1 MAAQFIWPNTD
12 KKVSI
17 IKTEYQSPKNI
28 ALLAVMETEAGREPF
43 GMITV
48 NVQQELKPGRVAIK
62 DWSEN
67 EGLLDVLVEEGIVS
81 EPLAYIP
88 SGFVEIPVCR
98 LLATDLEEE

>member
-1 MAAQFIWPNTD
+1 MATQFIWPNID

-28 ALLAVMETEAGREPF
+28 ALLAVMETKAGREPF

-67 EGLLDVLVEEGIVS
+67 EGLLDILVEEGIIS

-88 SGFVEIPVCR
+88 SGFVEIPICR

>member
-1 MAAQFIWPNTD
+1 MAAEFTWPNTD
-12 KKVSI
+12 KIVSI
-17 IKTEYQSPKNI
+17 VKTEYQSPKNI

-48 NVQQELKPGRVAIK
+48 NVQKELKPGRVAIK

-67 EGLLDVLVEEGIVS
+67 EGLLDVLVEEGIIS

-88 SGFVEIPVCR
+88 SGFVDIPVCR

>member
-1 MAAQFIWPNTD
+1 MAAQFTWPNTD

-81 EPLAYIP
+81 EPLSYIP

-98 LLATDLEEE
+98 LLATGLEKE

>member
-1 MAAQFIWPNTD
+1 MATQFIWPNID

-48 NVQQELKPGRVAIK
+48 NVQQELKSGRVAIK

-98 LLATDLEEE
+98 ILATNLEKE